1 MVQRQLELRR
11 TIVTLTSPH
20 FPQKTVVTYCNFK
33 QNLSMDKFDRQILS
47 LLATDG
53 RMSYRELAE
62 RVHLSSNAIAERVRR
77 LQIDGTIR
85 SIRAVIDPA
94 ALDRTL
100 EAQIDVKLRPD
111 TSAADF
117 ERNIRHMPQ
126 LISAMLLTGSFDY
139 SLRVA
144 CTEQSDLVDVTE
156 RLRNQ
161 AGALETYSRIILR
174 EVQLTPWVG

>member
-1 MVQRQLELRR
+1 
-11 TIVTLTSPH
+11 
-20 FPQKTVVTYCNFK
+20 
-33 QNLSMDKFDRQILS
+33 MDRFDRDILS

-53 RMSYRELAE
+53 RLSYRELAE
-62 RVHLSSNAIAERVRR
+62 RVHLSANAVAERVRR
-77 LQIDGTIR
+77 LLKDGTIR

-94 ALDRTL
+94 ALDRAL

-117 ERNIRHMPQ
+117 EREIRHMPQ
-126 LISAMLLTGSFDY
+126 LISAMLLTGSYDY

-144 CTEQSDLVDVTE
+144 CTDRADLVDVTE

-161 AGALETYSRIILR
+161 AGALETYSRIILQ
-174 EVQLTPWVG
+174 EVRVAPWVG